1 MSETTTQ
8 ALDLNVTPA
17 PTLPIAP
24 PPVVVAQP
32 VPATAESPVVTPKK
46 RGRPRKAPVPEGETP
61 PKRRRGRPRKSETEA
76 KLAAENAAAI
86 AAGLTPGAAPA
97 ASPAGETPKKKRGR
111 PKKEPG
117 SEGPPKK
124 RGRPRKVREEGA
136 DAKPADTTP
145 KKRGRPRKNPVPV
158 PPAAAATAAGVP
170 ATAAPQG
177 VPQPQVPQV
186 PQMTQQ
192 PMPAQQVPITNAP
205 VEVPMPTIIAPNGG
219 GAVLE
224 TKESYAVGEP
234 RMESRKRRRAAS
246 KSPAREKKV
255 TKEEP
260 ARKKLRGKKGKKEV
274 EEEEKKKKVELD
286 IDRLDTYSLEQLQTF
301 ARELKINM
309 KLYGDRKDRYIY
321 AILLNQLN
329 ALSLDE
335 LKAEVKRRAVSME
348 EYGNSNKRRIDYIHA
363 LIDKRMGKEGEPLWQ
378 LWKDIYLV
386 GTEWENYDSVFDVDW
401 DFDHLKEALEEDG
414 DLYEAGSKH
423 AVYLFGVTEPQLV
436 KFREKD
442 RVVPI
447 PAIVAVI
454 SSLPPPAQLGL
465 KSVQKIEE
473 EFVPMKELKMDW
485 VPYIPKTEWKTDPKS
500 VVPRA
505 FFLKTHQRR
514 EGLKDM
520 SEEELAQYN
529 YALPYIFLPRVQEEP
544 KSDTVVNVVTEV
556 NGKGATFE
564 FDWAMDD
571 VEEIAADTLKENDLD
586 PEKDEKQL
594 QELIKVIKDTVNAE
608 KKRIREEKAAWK
620 AKIDGIGAEK
630 KKALDELKIWK
641 YYPQNEYPDVSGNKV
656 AYVNRYYGKA
666 DKVL

>member
-8 ALDLNVTPA
+8 TLDLNVTTA

-24 PPVVVAQP
+24 PPVVAAQP
-32 VPATAESPVVTPKK
+32 VPVTAESPVVTPKK

-158 PPAAAATAAGVP
+158 PPPAAGVP
-170 ATAAPQG
+170 TTAAPQG

-192 PMPAQQVPITNAP
+192 PVPTQQVPITSAP
-205 VEVPMPTIIAPNGG
+205 VEVPVPTILAPNGG

-246 KSPAREKKV
+246 KSPAREKKA

-286 IDRLDTYSLEQLQTF
+286 IDRLDTYSLEQLQAF

-335 LKAEVKRRAVSME
+335 LKAEVRRRAVSME

-423 AVYLFGVTEPQLV
+423 AVYLFGVTERACPHHPFSAGDF
-436 KFREKD
+436 K
-442 RVVPI
+442 I
-447 PAIVAVI
+447 
-454 SSLPPPAQLGL
+454 
-465 KSVQKIEE
+465 KS
-473 EFVPMKELKMDW
+473 
-485 VPYIPKTEWKTDPKS
+485 
-500 VVPRA
+500 
-505 FFLKTHQRR
+505 
-514 EGLKDM
+514 
-520 SEEELAQYN
+520 
-529 YALPYIFLPRVQEEP
+529 
-544 KSDTVVNVVTEV
+544 
-556 NGKGATFE
+556 
-564 FDWAMDD
+564 
-571 VEEIAADTLKENDLD
+571 
-586 PEKDEKQL
+586 
-594 QELIKVIKDTVNAE
+594 
-608 KKRIREEKAAWK
+608 
-620 AKIDGIGAEK
+620 
-630 KKALDELKIWK
+630 
-641 YYPQNEYPDVSGNKV
+641 
-656 AYVNRYYGKA
+656 
-666 DKVL
+666 